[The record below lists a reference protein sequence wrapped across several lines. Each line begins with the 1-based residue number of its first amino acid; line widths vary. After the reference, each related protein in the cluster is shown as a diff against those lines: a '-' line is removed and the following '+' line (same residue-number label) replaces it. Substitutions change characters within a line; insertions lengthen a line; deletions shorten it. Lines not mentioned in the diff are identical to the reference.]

1 MGLAYV
7 RFAVEEPGRFALMFG
22 PKELHGDRPGYQQ
35 VCNAAFDVLMDAVR
49 ELRTDLEPDDP
60 DVLRAAAGAWSRAYS
75 QGDLDAIAAEAVALT
90 P

>member
-49 ELRTDLEPDDP
+49 ELRTDL
-60 DVLRAAAGAWSRAYS
+60 WSRMTPTCCAPPRAR
-75 QGDLDAIAAEAVALT
+75 GPAPTARAIST
-90 P
+90 PSPPRLLR